1 MDATKRSFR
10 NLTLSFRGSERQP
23 RNSLQLALR
32 FSKIMELREQQG
44 LVLPGA
50 TVEDRLAEVVRD
62 FHQSPGLLAKHRLD
76 EDKMKAVQNLI
87 SGTTQEGY
95 L

>member
-1 MDATKRSFR
+1 M
-10 NLTLSFRGSERQP
+10 
-23 RNSLQLALR
+23 
-32 FSKIMELREQQG
+32 
-44 LVLPGA
+44 
-50 TVEDRLAEVVRD
+50 EDRLAEVVRD